1 MMVVL
6 NGLNMTTRQA
16 AHDEIARQMQ
26 LPEYYGRNLD
36 ALWDILTEREW
47 TITFVNTRAMLE
59 ALGDYGEAL
68 FKTFFDAK
76 TVVLRIMPEEASE
89 K

>member
-1 MMVVL
+1 MMITL
-6 NGLNMTTRQA
+6 DGMNMRTREA
-16 AHDEIARQMQ
+16 AHDEIAQKMG

-36 ALWDILTEREW
+36 ALWDVLTEREW
-47 TITFVNTRAMLE
+47 TVTLVNARAMLE

-76 TVVLRIMPEEASE
+76 TVVFRILPE
-89 K
+89 